1 MGEGPTEGRV
11 GLDCFLKGSMEMKYL
26 ILAVALVASLA
37 TADFA
42 EARGRRGCSSC
53 GGCPGGVCA
62 VPAAPA
68 QKGYAEAP
76 KPEAAVTAAA
86 SAPVPQTTTVATYRR
101 FGRRR

>member
-1 MGEGPTEGRV
+1 MGEGPTEGRA
-11 GLDCFLKGSMEMKYL
+11 GMECSLKGSLEMKYL

-62 VPAAPA
+62 VPAAPV
-68 QKGYAEAP
+68 QKGYAEAA
-76 KPEAAVTAAA
+76 KPEAAVVAATAPA
-86 SAPVPQTTTVATYRR
+86 PQTTTVATYRR
-101 FGRRR
+101 LFRRR

>member
-1 MGEGPTEGRV
+1 MGEGPTEGRA

-68 QKGYAEAP
+68 QKGYAIAP
-76 KPEAAVTAAA
+76 KPEATVAAATAAA
-86 SAPVPQTTTVATYRR
+86 PQTTTVATYRR